1 VRTTDAIGDVAA
13 DDGDGEERNSEFA
26 ARPKG

>member
-1 VRTTDAIGDVAA
+1 VRTTDVIGDVAV
-13 DDGDGEERNSEFA
+13 DDGDGEERSSEFA